1 MDKYISIF
9 CAVGGLTFGALGAF
23 LTACISRRS
32 LKNKTDNLVAV
43 MGTNALRLVL
53 DVVFLL
59 AAYLVCRNFE
69 LPLLVTLIS
78 VALGL
83 TVFGMLFLKSVVKK
97 LTEEEDDNEAD
108 GGE

>member
-1 MDKYISIF
+1 MWFS
-9 CAVGGLTFGALGAF
+9 
-23 LTACISRRS
+23 S
-32 LKNKTDNLVAV
+32 LQHILYAGIMN
-43 MGTNALRLVL
+43 
-53 DVVFLL
+53 
-59 AAYLVCRNFE
+59 CRFW
-69 LPLLVTLIS
+69 LS